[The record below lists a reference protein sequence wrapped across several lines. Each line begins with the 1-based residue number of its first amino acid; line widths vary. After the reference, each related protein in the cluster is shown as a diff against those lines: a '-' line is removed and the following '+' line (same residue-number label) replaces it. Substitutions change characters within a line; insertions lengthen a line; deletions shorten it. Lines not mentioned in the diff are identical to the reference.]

1 MPETVFQA
9 ISGGYFITVAQCLF
23 ANRML
28 QALKTIAPNLDAAQV
43 LNTGASMVQ
52 HVFIGRDRSAITEAY
67 MVGIKAVFACALAC
81 SACAVLL
88 AMMIPFV
95 KLPTY
100 ASNKKETVIK
110 I

>member
-1 MPETVFQA
+1 VCQA
-9 ISGGYFITVAQCLF
+9 ISGGYFIAVAQCLF

-28 QALKTIAPNLDAAQV
+28 QALEITAPNLDATQV

-52 HVFIGRDRSAITEAY
+52 HVFIGRDRLAITEAY

-81 SACAVLL
+81 SVCAVFLALL
-88 AMMIPFV
+88 IPFV
-95 KLPTY
+95 KLPGY
-100 ASNKKETVIK
+100 VSKKETVTK